1 MQYESGSRF
10 VSLSLPNVA
19 FFYGSTSGSKLSSL
33 QSFIS
38 SSNQPITNNAHGLH
52 GLIETTN
59 ALSQGVLGSIEF
71 CNFGATNSI
80 GTFANP
86 SAFASIFATR
96 GPLAFGEPTKKR
108 KKR

>member
-1 MQYESGSRF
+1 
-10 VSLSLPNVA
+10 
-19 FFYGSTSGSKLSSL
+19 
-33 QSFIS
+33 
-38 SSNQPITNNAHGLH
+38 
-52 GLIETTN
+52 
-59 ALSQGVLGSIEF
+59 LGSIEF

-86 SAFASIFATR
+86 NAFASIFATH